1 MGGVLGGQGMNL
13 GGFEQPSL
21 VINDPNMGSGSP
33 LQLAETNDHHD
44 DHTVDD
50 QLAQLDKE
58 LEKVYNLA
66 QVESPNAKVEL
77 IPQVHVQVTRV
88 GHSSK

>member
-1 MGGVLGGQGMNL
+1 
-13 GGFEQPSL
+13 
-21 VINDPNMGSGSP
+21 MGSGSP

-77 IPQVHVQVTRV
+77 IPQVHV
-88 GHSSK
+88 